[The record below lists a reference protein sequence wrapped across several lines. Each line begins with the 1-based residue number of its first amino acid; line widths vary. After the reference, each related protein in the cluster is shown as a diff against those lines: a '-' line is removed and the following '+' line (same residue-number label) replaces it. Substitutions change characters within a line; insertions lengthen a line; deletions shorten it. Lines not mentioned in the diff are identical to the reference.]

1 MGKGDATMQAMKLF
15 TMTAVIAAGLG
26 LSACETNKGTG
37 AVAGAAGG
45 AAMAGMTGGNRAAG
59 AAIGGAGG
67 AIVGS
72 AVDRDVNSG
81 KCFQRGVEVA
91 CPPQ

>member
-1 MGKGDATMQAMKLF
+1 MQTMKLF
-15 TMTAVIAAGLG
+15 TVAAVFAAGMG
-26 LSACETNKGTG
+26 LSACETHTGTG

-45 AAMAGMTGGNRAAG
+45 AAMAGMTGGNRATG

-91 CPPQ
+91 CPPK